1 MKGGRGVAA
10 KFMRGVLVTNKF
22 VAQLITYL
30 ATESCT
36 PPFLF
41 SKQSAKGW
49 GRSIVINL
57 AEKRRG

>member
-1 MKGGRGVAA
+1 MKGRRGMAA
-10 KFMRGVLVTNKF
+10 KIMRGVLVTNRF

-30 ATESCT
+30 ATEPRT

-41 SKQSAKGW
+41 SKQYAEGW
-49 GRSIVINL
+49 GRRIVINL